1 MSLHLIGPVA
11 HRLEIGASPSL
22 EYQVRLGD
30 DDDDDVDGGD
40 DGDDGG
46 GNDDDGNDDAPA

>member
-22 EYQVRLGD
+22 EYQVRVGD
-30 DDDDDVDGGD
+30 DDDGDGGD